1 MNKRAKFDF
10 EIYFTNGG
18 SIKGEN
24 FRLDITGDNI
34 SDKELADNIVADMRL
49 LMVGQTKIF
58 NKEILNEEHKRK
70 LANEKAETDLLID
83 LSPTRLNMDW

>member
-1 MNKRAKFDF
+1 MNKRVKFDF

-34 SDKELADNIVADMRL
+34 SNKDLVDNIVADMRL
-49 LMVGQTKIF
+49 LMVGQTNIS
-58 NKEILNEEHKRK
+58 NKEILNEKHKRK
-70 LANEKAETDLLID
+70 PVNEKAETA
-83 LSPTRLNMDW
+83 P